1 MQQMSITQSP
11 EIIGKK
17 RRLAS
22 LSEASGRFSML
33 AIDQR
38 QSLRKM
44 ISSQTGQAPES
55 VLEES
60 LVLVKRV
67 ITSRL
72 AHKASAIL
80 TDPYMGYATTWE
92 FIPGSTGVLLSLEQ
106 TGYSIVNNNERLTRL
121 LADWSVEKALLAGA
135 DGIKLLVWYDKG
147 ASSAVMEHQKG
158 IVQSTGEACYR
169 HAIPFVLEVVCYSS
183 DDIPTRG
190 PEYAHEKAIRVIDA
204 ASEFSDPRYQV
215 DLLKLEFPGNLKFVK
230 EYQDRSFYGGSV
242 IHDIS
247 EVRDF
252 CRSVNDA
259 SRVPWVIL
267 SAGVEPEEFIEAIHL
282 CNDAGASGFLCG
294 RAVWQDVI
302 KHFPNLDAMESY
314 IETSAADAF
323 DLILKANKTAVPWQQ
338 HKHFK

>member
-1 MQQMSITQSP
+1 MSIIHNP

-22 LSEASGRFSML
+22 LSETSGRFSML

-44 ISSQTGQAPES
+44 LSSQTGQAPES
-55 VLEES
+55 VPEES
-60 LVLVKRV
+60 LELVKRV

-80 TDPYMGYATTWE
+80 TDPFMGYATTWE
-92 FIPGSTGVLLSLEQ
+92 FIPGSTGILLSLEQ
-106 TGYSIVNNNERLTRL
+106 TGYSTVNKGERLTRL
-121 LADWSVEKALLAGA
+121 LSDWSVEKALLAGA
-135 DGIKLLVWYDKG
+135 DGIKLLIWYDKH
-147 ASSAVMEHQKG
+147 ASSAVLEHQMG
-158 IVQSTGEACYR
+158 LVQSTGEACYR

-183 DDIPTRG
+183 DEISATG
-190 PEYAHEKAIRVIDA
+190 PEYAQKKAVRVIDA
-204 ASEFSDPRYQV
+204 ASEFSDPRYRV
-215 DLLKLEFPGNLKFVK
+215 DLLKLEFPGNLKYVK
-230 EYQDRSFYGGSV
+230 EFQSRSFHGGSV
-242 IHDIS
+242 IHDLS
-247 EVRDF
+247 EIRDF
-252 CRSVNDA
+252 CRSVNEA

-267 SAGVEPEEFIEAIHL
+267 SAGVEPEEFIEAIQL

-302 KHFPNLDAMESY
+302 RHFPDLAAMERY
-314 IETSAADAF
+314 LETTATGAF
-323 DLILKANKTAVPWQQ
+323 DLILTANKNAVPWQQ